1 MLTLVFST
9 AFFCRVEYLRWL
21 ERQRLRNLRDGFI
34 QWADETDL
42 SRPKVRFNQML
53 SRAYETESPVG
64 QGLERPF
71 IVSNTFVVLKDNG
84 LIFDPFFETPDSA
97 RFYVLPSGKW
107 VGTVDEVI
115 AEWDQWHGFDY

>member
-1 MLTLVFST
+1 M
-9 AFFCRVEYLRWL
+9 
-21 ERQRLRNLRDGFI
+21 RNLRDGFI

-42 SRPKVRFNQML
+42 SGLKIRSNHSL
-53 SRAYETESPVG
+53 SRAYATESPVG
-64 QGLERPF
+64 RGKVCPF
-71 IVSNTFVVLKDNG
+71 IVSNTFVVWKDNG

-97 RFYVLPSGKW
+97 CFYLLPSEKW